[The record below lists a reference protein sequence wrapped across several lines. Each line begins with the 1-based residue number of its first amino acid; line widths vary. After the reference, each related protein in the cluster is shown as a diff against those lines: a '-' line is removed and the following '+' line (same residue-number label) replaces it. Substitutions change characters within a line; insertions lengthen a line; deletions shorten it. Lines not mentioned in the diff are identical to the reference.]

1 MNEAKTIRSAA
12 NELARYV
19 DDVNTVLKS
28 AIRSTDLDDPGYHD
42 HQTCFELL
50 LIANKYEALQAKL
63 DAAEAHISELKTTIS
78 DRIIDWVACGMA
90 ANNRFKDDWA
100 VNEFEAF
107 KAALA
112 KTPAQSLA
120 RVQAET
126 ITKLIADKSEEAS
139 IDGCLWNVICVGE
152 AEKVINELLGGGE

>member
-42 HQTCFELL
+42 HQACFELL

-63 DAAEAHISELKTTIS
+63 DAAEAHIKALESAG
-78 DRIIDWVACGMA
+78 DAIIDLIDLPSIPHNQRCKIVKFDSIK
-90 ANNRFKDDWA
+90 RQ
-100 VNEFEAF
+100 
-107 KAALA
+107 L
-112 KTPAQSLA
+112 PAQSLA
-120 RVQAET
+120 RVQAEA
-126 ITKLIADKSEEAS
+126 ITKLIAERSECAS
-139 IDGCLWNVICVGE
+139 VDGVAETVIYAGE
-152 AEKVINELLGGGE
+152 AEKFINELLRGGE